1 MRNELDEL
9 LKHALTP
16 IDEPDARLNQSIINQ
31 VKEQESM
38 KKRIWKR
45 IPAAAL
51 VAAIVIGCTSLT
63 VAAGVVVKH
72 YLSARDVVERSG
84 DTKLLDAFSGGDEI
98 LINETQSYG
107 GYDVTLLGIVS
118 GKNISKYIASDNG
131 RPLEDRTYVLLAIA
145 NTDGTPIS
153 DEGKYPYSNFYISP
167 LVRGFNPLFLNLH
180 SLNAAM
186 SAFYE
191 NGVRYYLIECDN
203 VEIFADHDLYLCVCG
218 DVSKSGSEDF
228 DEAYQFDEATGIISR
243 NEDYDGLNALFDLPV
258 DASKADPEAVENYL
272 KSDEML
278 ADKFLGGQSG
288 EEEKAS
294 EVEPSYVLDKHKW
307 RHQVTP
313 ENIDTYA
320 DRIEESVQVLTPD
333 EKGFIHYHYEDEN
346 GDILADGHTNVSSL
360 FEAEEKFII
369 RGFGFSGSAG
379 KTTSGSINTLQAN
392 DDGTVT
398 FAYYQIKQSVLEKLE
413 SE

>member
-45 IPAAAL
+45 IPAAVL
-51 VAAIVIGCTSLT
+51 VAAIVIGCASMT

-72 YLSARDVVERSG
+72 YLSGQDVVERIE
-84 DTKLLDAFSGGDEI
+84 DTKLLDAFSSEDAV

-118 GKNISKYIASDNG
+118 GKNISEYIAGDNG
-131 RPLEDRTYVLLAIA
+131 RPLEDRTYVVVAIA

-153 DEGKYPYSNFYISP
+153 DDEKYPYSNFYISP
-167 LVRGFNPLFLNLH
+167 LIRGFNPLFLNLH
-180 SLNAAM
+180 SLNATM
-186 SAFYE
+186 NAFYE

-218 DVSKSGSEDF
+218 DVCRSGSEDF

-243 NEDYDGLNALFDLPV
+243 NEDYDGLNALFDLPIDV
-258 DASKADPEAVENYL
+258 SKADSEAAENYL

-278 ADKFLGGQSG
+278 AEKFLGIQRTKEESG
-288 EEEKAS
+288 DDLDGYDESK
-294 EVEPSYVLDKHKW
+294 DKHKW
-307 RHQVTP
+307 RHQITP

-320 DRIEESVQVLTPD
+320 DRLEDSVQVLTPD
-333 EKGFIHYHYEDEN
+333 EEGFVQYEYE
-346 GDILADGHTNVSSL
+346 GSWSLGGKTNVSSL

-369 RGFGFSGSAG
+369 KGIGVSGDSEKGEAVSAF
-379 KTTSGSINTLQAN
+379 INTLQAN

-398 FAYYQIKQSVLEKLE
+398 YACYRVKQSVLD